1 MKHILNFPMNVIRSF
16 FGIISQIFNSI
27 FQAIASF
34 FTFIFKQLV
43 AFIATFKKPMAT
55 SINSARGFIIAFLV
69 GLLVAIVAVGVQP
82 FGLSDFTHTSKT
94 LFLIGFGVVAFVGM
108 LVTKFVLPSIISSFY
123 DNQQWTIAR
132 QVIHLTVSLLI
143 IGALMMSYSNFFKIA
158 TFEFI
163 DILKAVAICIIPIT
177 IITFIQ
183 QSLFQNK
190 FSSSAESINSSLNSI
205 DFPASKQLFPVMVF
219 GESGQKL
226 SLIPNQLIYAE
237 TSKDSTDFYWQT
249 MLGVEKTTIQTP
261 LAQVEKEL
269 SAHPQFVRLHRNY
282 VINMRGIQKVEGN
295 ARGYRLRIAR
305 MNNEIPVTWK
315 FHKKLEKIGQ

>member
-1 MKHILNFPMNVIRSF
+1 MNILRSF

-34 FTFIFKQLV
+34 FTFIFKQIV

-55 SINSARGFIIAFLV
+55 SINSVRGFIIAFLV

-82 FGLSDFTHTSKT
+82 FGLSEFTHASKT
-94 LFLIGFGVVAFVGM
+94 LYLIGFGVVAFIGM
-108 LVTKFVLPSIISSFY
+108 LIAKFVLPSIISSFY

-163 DILKAVAICIIPIT
+163 DVLKAVALCIIPIA

-183 QSLFQNK
+183 QGLFHNK
-190 FSSSAESINSSLNSI
+190 FSTSAENINSNLNSI
-205 DFPASKQLFPVMVF
+205 EFPASKQLFPVMVF
-219 GESGQKL
+219 GENNQKL

-249 MLGVEKTTIQTP
+249 LMGVEKTTIQTP
-261 LAQVEKEL
+261 LKQVEKEL
-269 SAHPQFVRLHRNY
+269 SVYPQFVRLHRNY

-305 MNNEIPVTWK
+305 MANEIPVTWK

>member
-1 MKHILNFPMNVIRSF
+1 MKHILNFPMNIIRSF
-16 FGIISQIFNSI
+16 FSAIGQFFAFIQKQIIS
-27 FQAIASF
+27 
-34 FTFIFKQLV
+34 
-43 AFIATFKKPMAT
+43 FIATFQKPMAT
-55 SINSARGFIIAFLV
+55 SINSVRGLIIAFLV

-82 FGLSDFTHTSKT
+82 FGLSDFTNASKT
-94 LFLIGFGVVAFVGM
+94 LYLIGFGVVAFVGM
-108 LVTKFVLPSIISSFY
+108 LIAKFILPSIISSFY
-123 DNQQWTIAR
+123 DNQQWTVAR

-143 IGALMMSYSNFFKIA
+143 IGALMMTYSNYFKIA

-163 DILKAVAICIIPIT
+163 NVLKAVALCIIPIAV
-177 IITFIQ
+177 ITFIQ
-183 QSLFQNK
+183 QGLFHNK
-190 FSSSAESINSSLNSI
+190 FSSSAENINNNLNSI

-219 GESGQKL
+219 GENNQKL

-305 MNNEIPVTWK
+305 MANEIPVTWK
-315 FHKKLEKIGQ
+315 FHKKLERIGK

>member
-1 MKHILNFPMNVIRSF
+1 MKHILNFPMNILRSF
-16 FGIISQIFNSI
+16 FCIVSQIFNSI

-34 FTFIFKQLV
+34 FTFIFKQIV

-55 SINSARGFIIAFLV
+55 SINSVRGLIIAFLV
-69 GLLVAIVAVGVQP
+69 GLLVTIVAVGVQP
-82 FGLSDFTHTSKT
+82 FGLSDFTHASKT
-94 LFLIGFGVVAFVGM
+94 LYLIGFGVVAFIGM
-108 LVTKFVLPSIISSFY
+108 LIAKFILPSIISSFY

-143 IGALMMSYSNFFKIA
+143 IGALMMSYGNFFKIA
-158 TFEFI
+158 TFEFV
-163 DILKAVAICIIPIT
+163 DVLKAVALCIIPVA

-183 QSLFQNK
+183 QSLFHNK
-190 FSSSAESINSSLNSI
+190 FSSSAENITNSLSSIE
-205 DFPASKQLFPVMVF
+205 FPASKQLFPVMVF
-219 GESGQKL
+219 GASGQKL

-249 MLGVEKTTIQTP
+249 LMGVEKTTIQTS
-261 LAQVEKEL
+261 LALVEKEL

-295 ARGYRLRIAR
+295 ARGYRLRMAR
-305 MNNEIPVTWK
+305 MANEIPVTWR